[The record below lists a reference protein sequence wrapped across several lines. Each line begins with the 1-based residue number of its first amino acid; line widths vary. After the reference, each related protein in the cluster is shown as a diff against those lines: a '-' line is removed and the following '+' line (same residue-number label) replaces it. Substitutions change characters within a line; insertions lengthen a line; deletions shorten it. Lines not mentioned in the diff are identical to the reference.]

1 VSPPTPDGGP
11 DGAPASHWRNAV
23 FQPETLLRALGLFY
37 LLGGAVVGFG
47 GLMVRSVLDPLVDG
61 DEGVSSGAAYA
72 LTAAQVGLLALSLV
86 TGAGLRRLR
95 PWAYFPAIGLSL
107 LSLAAPPVGTL
118 MGAFGLFAL
127 LRPAGRAALGRP
139 VHK

>member
-1 VSPPTPDGGP
+1 M
-11 DGAPASHWRNAV
+11 
-23 FQPETLLRALGLFY
+23 
-37 LLGGAVVGFG
+37 VGFG

-72 LTAAQVGLLALSLV
+72 LTGAQVGLLALSLI

-139 VHK
+139 IRK